1 MGIFKFEEKRGLI
14 DEIKKNNTSY
24 IIGEKPQ
31 IEVNKKTGDYT
42 IILSSEMD
50 KALKEYE
57 KKHYGYPFNI
67 LNAKNFK
74 KDIINSYPFGIY
86 QSPSAVFGDFNGD
99 GIIDVV
105 LMGQTEASQDSNWWV
120 NPAVIEIVS
129 NSKKTKKKEKT
140 DDIVMMPISTNI
152 AIPEKAKEER
162 EKYVVIRIIVL
173 SFEGK
178 NADVYLT
185 FHKKGEV
192 IDTHNKVCARET
204 GGVIT
209 LKKDAFGIQN
219 FEWEG
224 KETVFNYS
232 ERFASIGC
240 CILK

>member
-86 QSPSAVFGDFNGD
+86 QSPSAVLGDFNGD

-105 LMGQTEASQDSNWWV
+105 LMGYIDSEGV
-120 NPAVIEIVS
+120 NPGVIMIES
-129 NSKKTKKKEKT
+129 NSFHKKKKEKKKKS
-140 DDIVMMPISTNI
+140 DDIVMLPIYDNI
-152 AIPEKAKEER
+152 NIPIKEEK
-162 EKYVVIRIIVL
+162 EEPEYKYIVKEML
-173 SFEGK
+173 LYSITE
-178 NADVYLT
+178 NVNQCLN

-192 IDTHNKVCARET
+192 IDSHNKGCARET

-209 LKKDAFGIQN
+209 LKTDAFGFQSFD
-219 FEWEG
+219 FEGDEML
-224 KETVFNYS
+224 FNYS
-232 ERFASIGC
+232 KPYASTGC
-240 CILK
+240 NILK